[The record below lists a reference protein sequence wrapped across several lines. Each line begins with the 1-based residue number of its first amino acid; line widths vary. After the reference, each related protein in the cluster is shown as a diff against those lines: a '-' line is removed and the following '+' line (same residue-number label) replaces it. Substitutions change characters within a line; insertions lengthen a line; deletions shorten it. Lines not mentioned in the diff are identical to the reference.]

1 MPYDD
6 TEFVDRDF
14 PASHSPSTGNSSR
27 NTAAAGR
34 APTREELDA
43 QVTANQQQL
52 AKLREAQEQLERA
65 RAELE
70 EMRRRRADFQ
80 QGRTELREQL
90 TRGIGL
96 LEKADFDARRDSEQL
111 GRSLEG
117 LRDASHQIES
127 LHEEAWTDSD
137 WNQQLSRAL
146 TVIENARMELN
157 SARLKWPILDG
168 NSASPKSPHS
178 GPANAASL
186 AELPFKTLLR
196 LGFALTWPIGAVG
209 LVAIAVFAVVLLRR

>member
-14 PASHSPSTGNSSR
+14 PASPSPSTGNSNR
-27 NTAAAGR
+27 NSAASGR

-117 LRDASHQIES
+117 LRSASDQIEA
-127 LHEEAWTDSD
+127 LHEESWTDSD

-157 SARLKWPILDG
+157 SARLKWPLLDG
-168 NSASPKSPHS
+168 K
-178 GPANAASL
+178 GPAVPNDGGKTNPVSL
-186 AELPFKTLLR
+186 AELPFKSLLR
-196 LGFALTWPIGAVG
+196 LGFALTWPIAAVG
-209 LVAIAVFAVVLLRR
+209 LVAVGVFALVLLRR

>member
-1 MPYDD
+1 
-6 TEFVDRDF
+6 
-14 PASHSPSTGNSSR
+14 
-27 NTAAAGR
+27 
-34 APTREELDA
+34 
-43 QVTANQQQL
+43 
-52 AKLREAQEQLERA
+52 
-65 RAELE
+65 
-70 EMRRRRADFQ
+70 MRRRRADFQ

-117 LRDASHQIES
+117 LRDASNQIES

-157 SARLKWPILDG
+157 SARLKWPVLDSSSAASKSAHA
-168 NSASPKSPHS
+168 SASSPS
-178 GPANAASL
+178 SL
-186 AELPFKTLLR
+186 ADLPFKTLLR

-209 LVAIAVFAVVLLRR
+209 LVAVAVFAMVLLRR

>member
-14 PASHSPSTGNSSR
+14 PASPSPSTGASHRNS
-27 NTAAAGR
+27 AASGR

-117 LRDASHQIES
+117 LRSASDQIEA
-127 LHEEAWTDSD
+127 LHEESWTDGD

-168 NSASPKSPHS
+168 KGPAVPNSAGTTHPV
-178 GPANAASL
+178 SL
-186 AELPFKTLLR
+186 AELPFKSLLR
-196 LGFALTWPIGAVG
+196 LGFALTWPIAAVG
-209 LVAIAVFAVVLLRR
+209 LVAVGVFALVLLRR

>member
-14 PASHSPSTGNSSR
+14 PTSPSPSGGASSR
-27 NTAAAGR
+27 STAAAGR

-52 AKLREAQEQLERA
+52 AKLHEAQEQLERA

-80 QGRTELREQL
+80 QGRTELRDQL

-96 LEKADFDARRDSEQL
+96 LEKADFDARRESEQIV
-111 GRSLEG
+111 RSLEG
-117 LRDASHQIES
+117 LRAAASQIES
-127 LHEEAWTDSD
+127 LREESWTDTD

-157 SARLKWPILDG
+157 AARLKWPILDSDVSSNPTHAG
-168 NSASPKSPHS
+168 AA
-178 GPANAASL
+178 GPASL
-186 AELPFKTLLR
+186 ADLPLKTLLR
-196 LGFALTWPIGAVG
+196 LGFALTWPIAVVG
-209 LVAIAVFAVVLLRR
+209 IVAVAVFALVLLRR

>member
-14 PASHSPSTGNSSR
+14 PVSPSPSTGTSSR
-27 NTAAAGR
+27 GTPAAGR

-111 GRSLEG
+111 GRSLDG
-117 LRDASHQIES
+117 LRSASSQIES
-127 LHEEAWTDSD
+127 LHEESWTDND

-157 SARLKWPILDG
+157 SARLKWPLLDG
-168 NSASPKSPHS
+168 N
-178 GPANAASL
+178 AASTPTHGGKAHPTSL
-186 AELPFKTLLR
+186 ADLPFKSLLR